1 MLVVPHEGRT
11 HAVTNGL
18 KWEKDLQSVG
28 YGHVDWTD
36 GERPENNLERL
47 SIATASA
54 DRCERMQI
62 FSPTI
67 RSADL
72 PDRQAIVDQYVQTM
86 TEALPRKLYTLRYSR
101 ILRSRTKH
109 HNWVAKRAFLIIPC
123 SKLKPSELLTRKRQR
138 FT

>member
-1 MLVVPHEGRT
+1 ME
-11 HAVTNGL
+11 
-18 KWEKDLQSVG
+18 
-28 YGHVDWTD
+28 YGHVNWTD

-47 SIATASA
+47 LIAMASG

-86 TEALPRKLYTLRYSR
+86 TEALPRKLCTLRYSR

-109 HNWVAKRAFLIIPC
+109 HN
-123 SKLKPSELLTRKRQR
+123 
-138 FT
+138 